1 MSSVKF
7 TNKTLNHLHIYI
19 NIWQSRF
26 RKLCGENCKRSMAT
40 FPMVGQSYILSG
52 TKHIWQKP
60 NNSSYIK
67 HTDAA
72 TKMGY
77 LMSLKNTFELL
88 CKKCLCKTQK
98 HTSNLYI
105 LEIYFVNGFA
115 NLNWPTF
122 HTLLSLAWEKH
133 QDFNNSQE
141 IDYCLKSFHWVS
153 ASREQKGKPMLSKI
167 LGEFHVDRQRI
178 LPNS

>member
-26 RKLCGENCKRSMAT
+26 RKLCGENCNRFMAT

-52 TKHIWQKP
+52 TKRIWQKP
-60 NNSSYIK
+60 NNSGYIK
-67 HTDAA
+67 LTYAT

-88 CKKCLCKTQK
+88 CQKCLCKTQK
-98 HTSNLYI
+98 HTINLYI
-105 LEIYFVNGFA
+105 LEIFVNGLT
-115 NLNWPTF
+115 NLNWLAF
-122 HTLLSLAWEKH
+122 HTLLSWAWEKH
-133 QDFNNSQE
+133 QEFNNLQE
-141 IDYCLKSFHWVS
+141 IDYY
-153 ASREQKGKPMLSKI
+153 
-167 LGEFHVDRQRI
+167 
-178 LPNS
+178 